1 MLSVKEI
8 ANRWELS
15 PRRVAQLCAS
25 GKIEGAVKK
34 GRYWM
39 IPEDAQ
45 IPGIVKN
52 RKSSTYMTRPRTT
65 QILPCPVGITSYK
78 EAVTEC
84 YYVDKTLFIKE
95 ILDDHSKVYL
105 FTRPR
110 RFGKTLMM
118 DMVKTF
124 FENTKEDTSVYFQDK
139 MIWHEDDVY
148 KKYQGKYPVLYLSFK
163 DAHYDNWNDMYRGL
177 RFSIKKEFR
186 RHQELLESKALSEME
201 KQYFLRV
208 LNEEVSEVECQNALG
223 ELAFMLSLHYERK
236 VIIIIDEYDTPIQQG
251 HLNGYYNRV
260 TGFMRNLFS
269 AALKDNENLAFG
281 ILTGILR
288 VAKESLF
295 SGLNN
300 LVVNTI
306 LDEKYASYFGFT
318 DDEVL
323 AITDY
328 YGKSDSVEEI
338 RKWYD
343 GYLFGKQE
351 IYNLNFL
358 K

>member
-1 MLSVKEI
+1 
-8 ANRWELS
+8 
-15 PRRVAQLCAS
+15 
-25 GKIEGAVKK
+25 
-34 GRYWM
+34 M
-39 IPEDAQ
+39 IPEDVQ
-45 IPGIVKN
+45 IPEIVKS

-65 QILPCPVGITSYK
+65 QLLP
-78 EAVTEC
+78 
-84 YYVDKTLFIKE
+84 
-95 ILDDHSKVYL
+95 
-105 FTRPR
+105 
-110 RFGKTLMM
+110 
-118 DMVKTF
+118 
-124 FENTKEDTSVYFQDK
+124 
-139 MIWHEDDVY
+139 
-148 KKYQGKYPVLYLSFK
+148 
-163 DAHYDNWNDMYRGL
+163 YDNWNDMYRGL

-208 LNEEVSEVECQNALG
+208 LNEEVSEVDCQNALG

-236 VIIIIDEYDTPIQQG
+236 VISIIDEYDTPIQQG
-251 HLNGYYNRV
+251 HLNGYYNQV

-269 AALKDNENLAFG
+269 AALKDNENLEFG

-328 YGKSDSVEEI
+328 YGKSGSVEEI

-343 GYLFGKQE
+343 GYLSGRQE
-351 IYNLNFL
+351 IYNPWSVLNYFANACRAKAFWSRTSSNDVIGQLIENGNQELYISLEALLRGEEIQAVIDTDIIYPEIGGEPDTIYSFL
-358 K
+358 LMAGYLKVTGTISEIYDHPICSLKIPNLEIKSVFQKEVLGNRRWNRIFRKKSLCKM

>member
-1 MLSVKEI
+1 
-8 ANRWELS
+8 
-15 PRRVAQLCAS
+15 
-25 GKIEGAVKK
+25 
-34 GRYWM
+34 M
-39 IPEDAQ
+39 IPEDVQ
-45 IPGIVKN
+45 IPEIVKS

-65 QILPCPVGITSYK
+65 QLLP
-78 EAVTEC
+78 
-84 YYVDKTLFIKE
+84 
-95 ILDDHSKVYL
+95 
-105 FTRPR
+105 
-110 RFGKTLMM
+110 
-118 DMVKTF
+118 
-124 FENTKEDTSVYFQDK
+124 
-139 MIWHEDDVY
+139 
-148 KKYQGKYPVLYLSFK
+148 
-163 DAHYDNWNDMYRGL
+163 YDNWNDMYRGL

-251 HLNGYYNRV
+251 HLNGYYDQV

-269 AALKDNENLAFG
+269 AALKDNENLEFG

-323 AITDY
+323 AITDIMENQALWR
-328 YGKSDSVEEI
+328 KSESGMMDICLED
-338 RKWYD
+338 RKYIIH
-343 GYLFGKQE
+343 GLC
-351 IYNLNFL
+351 
-358 K
+358 